1 MVEWRSTRHDQH
13 HRRHY
18 NEHN

>member
-1 MVEWRSTRHDQH
+1 MVERRSTRHDQH